1 MKTWAIIFLALLA
14 VGVAWGLARDL
25 FSRQRGTSIGVV
37 TTADPGHAVPK
48 WFPSTPPRYTVR
60 LSDGRI
66 VDVAAKI
73 PLGVPVGGNIAITE
87 WVTPWGQVWYT
98 QRD

>member
-1 MKTWAIIFLALLA
+1 MKTWVIIFLALLA

-25 FSRQRGTSIGVV
+25 LSRQRGTLVGVV
-37 TTADPGHAVPK
+37 TAIDPGNAVPK
-48 WFPSTPPRYTVR
+48 WFPDTPPRYTVR
-60 LSDGRI
+60 LSDGHI

-73 PLGVPVGGNIAITE
+73 PLSVPVGGNIAVTE